1 MSLGVGLAVHIKNI
15 AASIFRDVDEKHIM
29 AFAAGLS
36 YYFVLSVFPLLIF
49 VSAVVAYLPVSSLF
63 SQIVG
68 VLATVVP
75 PDSMAMVKKTLAHVL
90 LSRHGGLLT
99 FGILFTIWSASSGFA
114 AMIEALNVT
123 YNVPETRRIWTT
135 RTLAV
140 GLAVL
145 VGTLLVI
152 ALSVLIVGP
161 KFGGWLAGTVGLSP
175 AFAAIW
181 PYLRW
186 SVAIGFTVIAVELLY
201 FWAPNVRQ
209 KFMNT
214 LPGAV
219 IAVGGW
225 IGLSYLLGIYFRDF
239 ANYNA
244 TYGTL
249 GAAIAF
255 SVWLF
260 WSNFIMLIGAE
271 INAKLL
277 QQSGEASLLRKDRR
291 RVVMPKSPKETDVA
305 A

>member
-1 MSLGVGLAVHIKNI
+1 VRFVHIKNI
-15 AASIFRDVDEKHIM
+15 AASVFHDVDENHIM
-29 AFAAGLS
+29 SFAAALS
-36 YYFVLSVFPLLIF
+36 YYFVLSIFPLLIF
-49 VSAVVAYLPVSSLF
+49 VSAVIAYLPVSSLF
-63 SQIVG
+63 DQIVG
-68 VLATVVP
+68 LLASVVP
-75 PDSMAMVKKTLAHVL
+75 PSSMGMARKILAHVL

-99 FGILFTIWSASSGFA
+99 FGIVFTIWSASSGFA

-135 RTLAV
+135 RALAV
-140 GLAVL
+140 GLAFL

-152 ALSVLIVGP
+152 ALFVLIAGP
-161 KFGGWLAGTVGLSP
+161 KFGGWLAGKVGLSP
-175 AFAAIW
+175 EFAAIW
-181 PYLRW
+181 PYVRW
-186 SVAIGFTVIAVELLY
+186 SVATGFTVIAVELLY

-209 KFMNT
+209 KFVRT

-244 TYGTL
+244 TYGAL

-255 SVWLF
+255 SVWLY
-260 WSNFIMLIGAE
+260 WTNFIMLIGAE

-277 QQSGEASLLRKDRR
+277 QQSGERSLLFKDRR
-291 RVVMPKSPKETDVA
+291 RAVTPKPPNETDLA

>member
-1 MSLGVGLAVHIKNI
+1 
-15 AASIFRDVDEKHIM
+15 M
-29 AFAAGLS
+29 AFAAALS
-36 YYFVLSVFPLLIF
+36 YYFMLSVFPLLIF

-63 SQIVG
+63 NQIIG

-75 PDSMAMVKKTLAHVL
+75 PDSMGMVRKILAHVL

-99 FGILFTIWSASSGFA
+99 FGIVFTIWSASSGFA

-123 YNVPETRRIWTT
+123 YNVPETRRLWTT
-135 RTLAV
+135 RALAV
-140 GLAVL
+140 GLAFL
-145 VGTLLVI
+145 VGMLLVL

-161 KFGGWLAGTVGLSP
+161 KFGGWLAGRVGLSP

-181 PYLRW
+181 PYIRW
-186 SVAIGFTVIAVELLY
+186 SVATGFTVVAVELLY

-209 KFMNT
+209 KFLRT

-244 TYGTL
+244 TYGVL

-255 SVWLF
+255 SVWLY
-260 WSNFIMLIGAE
+260 WTNLVMLIGAE

-277 QQSGEASLLRKDRR
+277 QQTGETSLLLKDRR
-291 RVVMPKSPKETDVA
+291 RAVTPKPPNETDLA

>member
-1 MSLGVGLAVHIKNI
+1 MRVHIKNI
-15 AASIFRDVDEKHIM
+15 ATNVFRDVDEKHIM

-49 VSAVVAYLPVSSLF
+49 VSAVVAYLPVSTLF
-63 SQIVG
+63 NQIVG

-75 PDSMAMVKKTLAHVL
+75 PDSMAVVKKILADVL

-99 FGILFTIWSASSGFA
+99 FGIVFTVWSASSGFA

-135 RTLAV
+135 R
-140 GLAVL
+140 GLAIGLAFL
-145 VGTLLVI
+145 VGTLLVT
-152 ALSVLIVGP
+152 ALLVLIAGP
-161 KFGGWLAGTVGLSP
+161 KFGRWLAGTVGLSP

-186 SVAIGFTVIAVELLY
+186 SIATGFTVMAVELLY
-201 FWAPNVRQ
+201 FCAPNVRQ
-209 KFMNT
+209 RFLTT

-219 IAVGGW
+219 IAVGCW

-277 QQSGEASLLRKDRR
+277 QQTGKTSLLLKDRR
-291 RVVMPKSPKETDVA
+291 RVVTLKAETKTELA

>member
-1 MSLGVGLAVHIKNI
+1 MKLVADIKNI
-15 AASIFRDVDEKHIM
+15 AASVFHDVDEKHIM
-29 AFAAGLS
+29 AFAAALS

-49 VSAVVAYLPVSSLF
+49 VAAVVAYLPVSSLF
-63 SQIVG
+63 NQIVG

-75 PDSMAMVKKTLAHVL
+75 PDSMGVVRNILAHVL
-90 LSRHGGLLT
+90 LSRHSGLLT
-99 FGILFTIWSASSGFA
+99 FGIVFTIWSASSGFA

-123 YNVPETRRIWTT
+123 YDVPETRRLWTT
-135 RTLAV
+135 RALAV
-140 GLAVL
+140 GLSFL

-152 ALSVLIVGP
+152 ALLVLIAGP

-186 SVAIGFTVIAVELLY
+186 SVATGFTVLAVELLY
-201 FWAPNVRQ
+201 FWAPNMRQ
-209 KFMNT
+209 KFLRT

-225 IGLSYLLGIYFRDF
+225 IGLSYLLGIYFSDF

-277 QQSGEASLLRKDRR
+277 QQTGETSRLRKNRR
-291 RVVMPKSPKETDVA
+291 RVVTPKPPNETDLA

>member
-1 MSLGVGLAVHIKNI
+1 MRLAVNIKNI

-63 SQIVG
+63 NQIVG

-75 PDSMAMVKKTLAHVL
+75 PDSMVMVKKILAHVL

-123 YNVPETRRIWTT
+123 YNVPETRRIWTI
-135 RTLAV
+135 RALAV
-140 GLAVL
+140 GLAFL

-152 ALSVLIVGP
+152 ALLLLIVGP
-161 KFGGWLAGTVGLSP
+161 RFGGWLAGTVGLSP
-175 AFAAIW
+175 VFAVIW

-186 SVAIGFTVIAVELLY
+186 SVATGFTVIAVELLY

-209 KFMNT
+209 KFLRT

-260 WSNFIMLIGAE
+260 WSNFILLIGSE
-271 INAKLL
+271 INAKLI
-277 QQSGEASLLRKDRR
+277 QQSGKTSLLLKDRR
-291 RVVMPKSPKETDVA
+291 RAVTLKSEEDPDLA

>member
-260 WSNFIMLIGAE
+260 
-271 INAKLL
+271 
-277 QQSGEASLLRKDRR
+277 
-291 RVVMPKSPKETDVA
+291 
-305 A
+305 

>member
-1 MSLGVGLAVHIKNI
+1 MRLAVDIKNI
-15 AASIFRDVDEKHIM
+15 AANVSRDVDEKHIM
-29 AFAAGLS
+29 AFAAALS

-63 SQIVG
+63 NQIVG

-75 PDSMAMVKKTLAHVL
+75 PDSMAMVKKLLAHVL

-99 FGILFTIWSASSGFA
+99 FGIVFTIWSASSGFA

-135 RTLAV
+135 RALAV
-140 GLAVL
+140 GLAFL

-152 ALSVLIVGP
+152 ALLVLIVGP

-186 SVAIGFTVIAVELLY
+186 SAATGFTVIAVELLY

-209 KFMNT
+209 KFLRT

-277 QQSGEASLLRKDRR
+277 QEAGQTSLLLNDRR
-291 RVVMPKSPKETDVA
+291 RAVTLKSEKKADLA